1 MDQASGLRGMAEN
14 AKSGHGNSPFIL
26 AVTSGKGGVGKTNV
40 VVNLSCSLAQL
51 GLRVLV
57 LDADVGLGNIDILL
71 GLTPT
76 YNIQHVLNGQFR
88 ARDILVEGPLGIK
101 ILPSSSGVQEL
112 TDLSSDQKMG
122 LASELESILENID
135 VFLIDTG
142 AGISSNVMY
151 FNAMAQEVMVVV
163 TPEPTSITDAYALM
177 KVSSMKYSG
186 ERFKVLLN
194 SVKNKEEAHQVFNHL
209 SMVTQRFLNVS
220 LEMCGHIPVDQ
231 NIVKA
236 VRRQKAVVEAYPQ
249 SPASRQFQELA
260 LKVKDDA
267 RNVRLGEV
275 GRARMF
281 WRGFLNESREADDRG
296 M

>member
-1 MDQASGLRGMAEN
+1 MDQASGLRGMMEKAGT
-14 AKSGHGNSPFIL
+14 GHGASPFIL

-40 VVNLSCSLAQL
+40 VVNLSCSLARL

-76 YNIQHVLNGQFR
+76 YNIQHVLDGRFR
-88 ARDILVEGPLGIK
+88 AADILVEGPSGIK

-112 TDLSSDQKMG
+112 TDLSPDQKMG
-122 LASELESILENID
+122 LASELESILDGVD

-151 FNAMAQEVMVVV
+151 FNAMAQEVMLVV

-186 ERFKVLLN
+186 ERFKILLN
-194 SVKNKEEAHQVFNHL
+194 LVKNKEEAYQVYNHL
-209 SMVTQRFLNVS
+209 SMVVQRFLNVS
-220 LEMCGHIPVDQ
+220 LEMCGYIPLDQ

-236 VRRQKAVVEAYPQ
+236 VRRQQAVVEGYPQ
-249 SPASRQFQELA
+249 SPASRQFQQLA
-260 LKVKDDA
+260 LKVKEDA
-267 RNVRLGEV
+267 GKVRLGEL

-281 WRGFLNESREADDRG
+281 WRSFLDDSRDAR
-296 M
+296 